1 MSDKIEDI
9 DEFVK
14 RYGLRYVI
22 RNYILSQDDITR
34 ITLDNDSYLYEELD
48 VTIDDIERYQE
59 YLKKS
64 LKK

>member
-9 DEFVK
+9 DELVK
-14 RYGLRYVI
+14 KYGLRYVI
-22 RNYILSQDDITR
+22 RNYILSPGDIAM
-34 ITLDNDSYLYEELD
+34 ITLDCDSYLYEELD

-59 YLKKS
+59 CLKKS

>member
-9 DEFVK
+9 DELVK
-14 RYGLRYVI
+14 KYGLRYVI
-22 RNYILSQDDITR
+22 RNYILSPGDITM
-34 ITLDNDSYLYEELD
+34 ITLDCDSYLYEELD

-59 YLKKS
+59 CLKKS